1 VRLALTPLEHHQVL
15 MDYDVELQAVDGPVV
30 FGDKRDG
37 GLLVRVAGTMTVEDE
52 KGNKGAGTILNSRGD
67 KNADTW
73 GKRAEWADYSG
84 PDASGKT
91 VGIAMFDHPAN
102 LRFPTHWHAR
112 TYGLMTANR
121 FGTDHFK
128 GNYGDHKTVICAPS
142 KGANCPA
149 CASHTGDYT
158 IPAGQSITLRHRF
171 FFHQGD
177 AVAGH
182 VAEQYAAYT
191 ADPDAQLGL
200 MRAMHQERKWKE
212 LITQFGGETF
222 AAWPTETA
230 LEALQLRGQIYSFT
244 KDGSR
249 AEADLQTALKL
260 APPQVDALLLLAD
273 NYVNNLNDDPKA
285 IAAYQEVIAITGT
298 NSGWQPLTATVS
310 LAKLYTDALEFD
322 SAHAVLKPYGD
333 LSQLACSWRVRLLR
347 AFGHLYAA
355 QGKEP
360 ESLAKFREALS
371 LETSR

>member
-1 VRLALTPLEHHQVL
+1 
-15 MDYDVELQAVDGPVV
+15 
-30 FGDKRDG
+30 
-37 GLLVRVAGTMTVEDE
+37 
-52 KGNKGAGTILNSRGD
+52 
-67 KNADTW
+67 
-73 GKRAEWADYSG
+73 
-84 PDASGKT
+84 
-91 VGIAMFDHPAN
+91 
-102 LRFPTHWHAR
+102 
-112 TYGLMTANR
+112 
-121 FGTDHFK
+121 
-128 GNYGDHKTVICAPS
+128 
-142 KGANCPA
+142 
-149 CASHTGDYT
+149 
-158 IPAGQSITLRHRF
+158 
-171 FFHQGD
+171 
-177 AVAGH
+177 
-182 VAEQYAAYT
+182 
-191 ADPDAQLGL
+191 
-200 MRAMHQERKWKE
+200 MHQERKWKE